1 MIFSTTTNYTAD
13 FLDGN
18 TVEAKYSPAKTAAIS
33 PKYPEMY
40 ATAIEGNQLVI
51 AEPKSA
57 SQSESR
63 KNCLKGLDF
72 IETNQR

>member
-51 AEPKSA
+51 A
-57 SQSESR
+57 
-63 KNCLKGLDF
+63 
-72 IETNQR
+72 